1 MRPTSLSFSV
11 SEESANELLGLVLS
25 GKKRATSGSVDGC
38 RLSGQRP
45 PRQGDLSVVT
55 DWAGNPRCVIETES
69 VTVLPFDEFPFER
82 AALEGEDG
90 HNESWRKN
98 HRAFQPQGRA
108 LTPSTQS
115 CRWPHETFRAS
126 TPPDRP
132 RSPRPIFAAPGET
145 PTNRRRPAAKP
156 Q

>member
-1 MRPTSLSFSV
+1 MDGRTRAYWQKFLRETGRAEALAPYEVFSFSV

-69 VTVLPFDEFPFER
+69 VTVLPFDEIPFER

-90 HNESWRKN
+90 HIESWRKN
-98 HRAFQPQGRA
+98 HRGFFSREGARLGYAFHEKLPVA
-108 LTPSTQS
+108 F
-115 CRWPHETFRAS
+115 ETFRVVY
-126 TPPDRP
+126 
-132 RSPRPIFAAPGET
+132 
-145 PTNRRRPAAKP
+145 PA
-156 Q
+156 